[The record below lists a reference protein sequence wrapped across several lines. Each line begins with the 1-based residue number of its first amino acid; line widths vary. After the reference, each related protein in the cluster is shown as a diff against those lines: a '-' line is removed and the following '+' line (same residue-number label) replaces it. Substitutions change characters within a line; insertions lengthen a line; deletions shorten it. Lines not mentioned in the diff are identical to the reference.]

1 MGMLGS
7 PVGGVGGHL
16 SWLKD
21 DEYRHQQVVRGAGIR
36 QTPKGAGSSGTG
48 KVSLP
53 SCSSSYNPLQSGSSP
68 LVLSHKL
75 LLTFKFL
82 PSGYVQWEQEVMW
95 LSIVTSES
103 SRSMPCRAW
112 YGMFLLGY

>member
-36 QTPKGAGSSGTG
+36 KHQKVLEAQGLERCHFHPAVALTTPYNQEA
-48 KVSLP
+48 P
-53 SCSSSYNPLQSGSSP
+53 PWFYPINSY
-68 LVLSHKL
+68 
-75 LLTFKFL
+75 
-82 PSGYVQWEQEVMW
+82 
-95 LSIVTSES
+95 
-103 SRSMPCRAW
+103 
-112 YGMFLLGY
+112 